1 MSSREVFFLLGADG
15 EILYRDEGTS
25 PTYIPDS
32 RDRWEAIWRE
42 RERLT
47 EIAHS
52 HPIGP
57 LAFSTEDETTM
68 EAVSS
73 ALGRAVRFSVVTA
86 EGALRREV
94 FPGAGGQGAD
104 SAIDPEPD
112 WVSRLRRASGM

>member
-1 MSSREVFFLLGADG
+1 VLTARSSTGTK
-15 EILYRDEGTS
+15 GTS

-94 FPGAGGQGAD
+94 SPGAGGQGAD
-104 SAIDPEPD
+104 FSIDPEPD
-112 WVSRLRRASGM
+112 WVTRLRRASGM